1 MYIRDAYKKRGDKKY
16 SCLVLVETIR
26 TKKGPRQKTILT
38 LGNIDVPR
46 EQWALLTEMLR
57 RRLSGQ
63 RSMFPDEPEGLRGDG
78 IDCSAT
84 QAKGEAQGSTGRRK
98 SRGCHKDGCR

>member
-1 MYIRDAYKKRGDKKY
+1 MNSEDCVDIFRLLWYNHGMYIRDAYKKRGDKKY

-46 EQWALLTEMLR
+46 EQWA
-57 RRLSGQ
+57 
-63 RSMFPDEPEGLRGDG
+63 
-78 IDCSAT
+78 
-84 QAKGEAQGSTGRRK
+84 
-98 SRGCHKDGCR
+98 